1 MYIILLQ
8 NLMEQY
14 FNRMQILAKNQDLPS
29 RIRFML
35 QDVIELRKDRWVPR
49 KATNTEGPMPITQ
62 VSQIDR
68 QSYFMFIIF
77 FWPL

>member
-1 MYIILLQ
+1 
-8 NLMEQY
+8 MEQY

-35 QDVIELRKDRWVPR
+35 QDVLELRLDRWVPR

-62 VSQIDR
+62 VS
-68 QSYFMFIIF
+68 FVEAVG
-77 FWPL
+77 LHKGC